1 MFFYRAGRSFSTMVV
16 VPGQEGVVRALS
28 RISIHG
34 AEYVDVLIADPAAP
48 DDPAG
53 YLTAR
58 LGPEAVRGDVRV
70 GDRVRVEGF
79 LRMITGIE
87 KVG

>member
-1 MFFYRAGRSFSTMVV
+1 MTI

-34 AEYVDVLIADPAAP
+34 AEYLDVVIADPTAP
-48 DDPAG
+48 DDPSG
-53 YLTAR
+53 QLTAR
-58 LGPEAVRGDVRV
+58 LGPESVMGDLAV

-79 LRMITGIE
+79 LRMIIRIE
-87 KVG
+87 KVD

>member
-1 MFFYRAGRSFSTMVV
+1 MVI

-34 AEYVDVLIADPAAP
+34 AEYLDVVIADPSAP
-48 DDPAG
+48 DDPSR

-58 LGPEAVRGDVRV
+58 IGPEAVRGEVAV

>member
-1 MFFYRAGRSFSTMVV
+1 MVI
-16 VPGQEGVVRALS
+16 VPGQEGIVLALS

-34 AEYVDVLIADPAAP
+34 AEYLDVVIADPAAP
-48 DDPAG
+48 DDPTG
-53 YLTAR
+53 HLTAR
-58 LGPEAVRGDVRV
+58 LGPEAVTGDPVA

-79 LRMITGIE
+79 LRMITRIE